1 MLLVFIVVLL
11 SGGSLSM
18 QLRRLLVI
26 RPAFCGT
33 VVTGQAL
40 FLPSFAFDPSL
51 ATDHRDPAAAVAIGG
66 IGSIDLD
73 GLHP

>member
-1 MLLVFIVVLL
+1 MLLVFIVKLL
-11 SGGSLSM
+11 PGDGLSL

-40 FLPSFAFDPSL
+40 FLPRFAIEHPDL
-51 ATDHRDPAAAVAIGG
+51 AAAMAIAAAGAV
-66 IGSIDLD
+66 DLD